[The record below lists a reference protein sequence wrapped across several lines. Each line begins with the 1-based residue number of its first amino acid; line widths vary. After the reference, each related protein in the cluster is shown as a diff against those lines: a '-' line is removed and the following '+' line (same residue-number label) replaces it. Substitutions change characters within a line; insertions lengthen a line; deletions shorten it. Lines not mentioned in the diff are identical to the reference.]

1 MFNIKKLLMIKG
13 HIHKILWNKVMD
25 KNCDFLEVGFII
37 KDLDNDDKIYK
48 IKGSIR
54 IEPYPSIND
63 YIIAHK
69 TDKMYSND
77 FFICSS
83 IYIELP
89 VKKDFI
95 FNKIIKFSDKLLTKK
110 EATFLI
116 ENNKDMWNSIE
127 NKKLEI
133 AKIKQ
138 SKIDIIYD
146 NFDNEKI
153 SKDPK
158 EKLKDFLFKCGI
170 ILKNNQINNL
180 MEKYET
186 SNEVIYIMNNDLI
199 NLSSVDGISI
209 TTLIY
214 IADKLNHSEDEKI
227 KLFIIYNL
235 KYSSNGDTCVNYNK
249 LIANILKE
257 KEIKFSKS
265 LNKEYI
271 DNIIDKLID
280 NEYIIRYNE
289 YLYESKV
296 FNYENN
302 IGSSLKFMNH
312 NNSYLENFLKNA
324 ENFLEDYEGNK
335 LNNEQRESF
344 LSIFSSNVNITIG
357 PAGTG
362 KSEILTRLCEFVN
375 DYNEIS
381 ILFLTPTGKACDRL
395 TKGFNKN
402 YFDIKSYT
410 IHKFIN
416 YNYDSEYKNE
426 EFDQIIKNKYKIF
439 VIDEMSMIGLNVFNI
454 FINKINELS
463 NCILLVL
470 GDTNQLPSIDC
481 GDILNNL
488 VLSNSFNLVELKE
501 IFRSESKNLL
511 VVQNNILTFKP
522 LLENIVDND
531 NSFKWIKDDP
541 KNNEIVLKVL
551 YDFTELPLI
560 ITSTNKVVNEYQNI
574 IKKKYNINYS
584 DKKNTII
591 NNIIFHEDDYIMIKK
606 NDHESGL
613 TNGMVGKIISIVII
627 NEKNK
632 NVKKEISILEI
643 LFDGEK
649 KSKKID
655 SEKLGNMN
663 MGYLMTIHKSQGS
676 ESDNVII
683 LLDEASKLN
692 TMNLL
697 YTGIT
702 RSKKK
707 CILISLEKTVQS
719 IINEKKKTKR
729 ICNLKDFC

>member
-1 MFNIKKLLMIKG
+1 MIKG

-25 KNCDFLEVGFII
+25 KNGDFLEVGFLI
-37 KDLDNDDKIYK
+37 KDLDKDDKTYK
-48 IKGSIR
+48 IKGTIR
-54 IEPYPSIND
+54 IDPYPSIND
-63 YIIAHK
+63 YITAHK

-77 FFICSS
+77 FFICSLIS
-83 IYIELP
+83 IELP
-89 VKKDFI
+89 VQQDFI
-95 FNKIIKFSDKLLTKK
+95 FDKIIRLSNKLLTKK

-116 ENNKDMWNSIE
+116 ENNKDIWNSIE

-138 SKIDIIYD
+138 HKINIIYD

-158 EKLKDFLFKCGI
+158 EKLKDFLLKCGI

-186 SNEVIYIMNNDLI
+186 TNEVIDKMNNDLI
-199 NLSSVDGISI
+199 NLSSVDGMSI
-209 TTLIY
+209 TTLIN

-227 KLFIIYNL
+227 KLFIMYNL
-235 KYSSNGDTCVNYNK
+235 KYSSNGDTCLNYNK

-257 KEIKFSKS
+257 KGIKFSKS

-271 DNIIDKLID
+271 DNIINKLID
-280 NEYIIRYNE
+280 DEYIIRYNE
-289 YLYESKV
+289 YLYESTIFK
-296 FNYENN
+296 YENN
-302 IGSSLKFMNH
+302 IGSSLKIMND
-312 NNSYLENFLKNA
+312 NNSYLEDFLENA

-344 LSIFSSNVNITIG
+344 LSIFRSNVNITIG

-362 KSEILTRLCEFVN
+362 KSEILTRLCEFV
-375 DYNEIS
+375 YSYEQIS

-395 TKGFNKN
+395 TKGFKKK
-402 YFDIKSYT
+402 DLQKKSYT

-416 YNYDSEYKNE
+416 YDYDKYHNSEYKNTD
-426 EFDQIIKNKYKIF
+426 FDQIIENDYKIF
-439 VIDEMSMIGLNVFNI
+439 IIDEMSMVGLNIFNT
-454 FINKINELS
+454 FINKINKLS

-522 LLENIVDND
+522 LLENIIDND

-551 YDFTELPLI
+551 DDFTELPLI

-574 IKKKYNINYS
+574 IKKKYNIDYS
-584 DKKNTII
+584 DKKNTTI
-591 NNIIFHEDDYIMIKK
+591 NNITFHKDDYIMIKK
-606 NDHESGL
+606 NDHDSGL
-613 TNGMVGKIISIVII
+613 TNGMVGKIISIIII
-627 NEKNK
+627 NEKDK
-632 NVKKEISILEI
+632 NVKKEISKLEI
-643 LFDGEK
+643 LFDGEEE
-649 KSKKID
+649 SRVID
-655 SEKLGNMN
+655 SEKLENMDI
-663 MGYLMTIHKSQGS
+663 GYIMTIHKSQGS

-707 CILISLEKTVQS
+707 CILISVEKTVQS
-719 IINEKKKTKR
+719 IINEKRKTKR

>member
-1 MFNIKKLLMIKG
+1 MIKG

-25 KNCDFLEVGFII
+25 KNGDFLEVGFLI
-37 KDLDNDDKIYK
+37 KDLDKDDKTYK
-48 IKGSIR
+48 IKGTIR
-54 IEPYPSIND
+54 IDPYPSIND

-77 FFICSS
+77 FFICSLIS
-83 IYIELP
+83 IELP
-89 VKKDFI
+89 VKQDFI
-95 FNKIIKFSDKLLTKK
+95 FDKIIRLSNKLLTKK

-116 ENNKDMWNSIE
+116 ENNKNIWNSIE

-133 AKIKQ
+133 ARIKQ
-138 SKIDIIYD
+138 HKINIIYD

-158 EKLKDFLFKCGI
+158 EKLKDFLLKCGI

-180 MEKYET
+180 IDKYET
-186 SNEVIYIMNNDLI
+186 TNEVIDKMNNDLI
-199 NLSSVDGISI
+199 NLSSVDGMSI
-209 TTLIY
+209 TTLIN

-227 KLFIIYNL
+227 KLFIMYNL

-249 LIANILKE
+249 LIASILKE
-257 KEIKFSKS
+257 KGIKFSKS
-265 LNKEYI
+265 LNREYI
-271 DNIIDKLID
+271 DNIINKLID

-289 YLYESKV
+289 YLYESTIFK
-296 FNYENN
+296 YENN
-302 IGSSLKFMNH
+302 IGSSLKIMND
-312 NNSYLENFLKNA
+312 NNSYLEDFLENS
-324 ENFLEDYEGNK
+324 ENFLEDCEGNK

-344 LSIFSSNVNITIG
+344 LSIFRSNVNITIG

-362 KSEILTRLCEFVN
+362 KSEILTRLCEFV
-375 DYNEIS
+375 YSYEQIS

-395 TKGFNKN
+395 TKGFKKKN
-402 YFDIKSYT
+402 LEKTSYT
-410 IHKFIN
+410 IHKFN
-416 YNYDSEYKNE
+416 YYDYDKYHNSEYKNID
-426 EFDQIIKNKYKIF
+426 FDAIIENNYKIF
-439 VIDEMSMIGLNVFNI
+439 VIDEMSMVGLNIFNT
-454 FINKINELS
+454 FINKINKLS

-522 LLENIVDND
+522 LLEDIIDND

-551 YDFTELPLI
+551 DDFTELPLI

-574 IKKKYNINYS
+574 IKKKYNIDYS
-584 DKKNTII
+584 DKKNTKI
-591 NNIIFHEDDYIMIKK
+591 NNIIFHKDDYIMIKK
-606 NDHESGL
+606 NDHDSGL
-613 TNGMVGKIISIVII
+613 TNGMVGKIISIIII
-627 NEKNK
+627 NEKDK
-632 NVKKEISILEI
+632 NVKKEISKLEI
-643 LFDGEK
+643 LFDGEEE
-649 KSKKID
+649 SRVID
-655 SEKLGNMN
+655 SEKLENMDI
-663 MGYLMTIHKSQGS
+663 GYIMTIHKSQGS

-707 CILISLEKTVQS
+707 CILISVEKTVQS
-719 IINEKKKTKR
+719 IINEKRKTKR

>member
-1 MFNIKKLLMIKG
+1 MIKG

-25 KNCDFLEVGFII
+25 KNGDFLEVGFLI
-37 KDLDNDDKIYK
+37 KDLDKDDKTYK
-48 IKGSIR
+48 IKGTIR
-54 IEPYPSIND
+54 IDPYPSIND
-63 YIIAHK
+63 YITAHK

-77 FFICSS
+77 FFICSLIS
-83 IYIELP
+83 IELP
-89 VKKDFI
+89 VKQDFI
-95 FNKIIKFSDKLLTKK
+95 FDKIIRLSNKLLTKK

-116 ENNKDMWNSIE
+116 ENNKDIWNSIE
-127 NKKLEI
+127 NKKLKI

-138 SKIDIIYD
+138 DKINIIYD

-158 EKLKDFLFKCGI
+158 EKLKDFLLKCGI

-186 SNEVIYIMNNDLI
+186 TNEVIDKMNNDLI
-199 NLSSVDGISI
+199 NLSSVDGMSI
-209 TTLIY
+209 TTLIN

-227 KLFIIYNL
+227 KLFIMYNL

-257 KEIKFSKS
+257 KGVKFSKS

-271 DNIIDKLID
+271 DNIINKLID

-289 YLYESKV
+289 YLYESTIFK
-296 FNYENN
+296 YENN
-302 IGSSLKFMNH
+302 IGSSLKIMND
-312 NNSYLENFLKNA
+312 NNSYLEDFLENA
-324 ENFLEDYEGNK
+324 ENFLEDYGGNK
-335 LNNEQRESF
+335 LNNEQTESF
-344 LSIFSSNVNITIG
+344 LSIFKSNVNITIG

-362 KSEILTRLCEFVN
+362 KSEILTRLCEFVDN
-375 DYNEIS
+375 YDDIS

-395 TKGFNKN
+395 TKGFK
-402 YFDIKSYT
+402 KKHLEKTSYT
-410 IHKFIN
+410 IHKFN
-416 YNYDSEYKNE
+416 YYDYDKYHNSEYKNID
-426 EFDQIIKNKYKIF
+426 FDEIIENNYKIF
-439 VIDEMSMIGLNVFNI
+439 VIDEMSMVGLNIFNT
-454 FINKINELS
+454 FINKINKLS

-522 LLENIVDND
+522 LLENIIDND

-551 YDFTELPLI
+551 DDFTELPLI

-574 IKKKYNINYS
+574 IKKKYNIDYS
-584 DKKNTII
+584 DKKNTKI
-591 NNIIFHEDDYIMIKK
+591 NNIIFHKDDYIMIKK
-606 NDHESGL
+606 NDHDSGL
-613 TNGMVGKIISIVII
+613 TNGMVGKIISIIII
-627 NEKNK
+627 NEKDK
-632 NVKKEISILEI
+632 NVKKEISKLEI
-643 LFDGEK
+643 LFDGEEE
-649 KSKKID
+649 SRVID
-655 SEKLGNMN
+655 SEKLENMDI
-663 MGYLMTIHKSQGS
+663 GYIMTIHKSQGS

-707 CILISLEKTVQS
+707 CILISVEKTVQS
-719 IINEKKKTKR
+719 IINEKRKTKR

>member
-1 MFNIKKLLMIKG
+1 MIKG

-25 KNCDFLEVGFII
+25 KNGDFLEVGFLI
-37 KDLDNDDKIYK
+37 KDLDKDDKTYK
-48 IKGSIR
+48 IKGTIR
-54 IEPYPSIND
+54 NEPYPSIND

-69 TDKMYSND
+69 TDKIYSND
-77 FFICSS
+77 VFICSLIS
-83 IYIELP
+83 IELP
-89 VKKDFI
+89 VKQDFI
-95 FNKIIKFSDKLLTKK
+95 FDKIIRLSNKLLTKK

-116 ENNKDMWNSIE
+116 ENNKDIWNSIE

-138 SKIDIIYD
+138 HKIDIIYD

-158 EKLKDFLFKCGI
+158 EKLKDFLLKCGI
-170 ILKNNQINNL
+170 TLKNNQINNL

-186 SNEVIYIMNNDLI
+186 TNEVINKMNNDLI
-199 NLSSVDGISI
+199 NLSSVDGMSI
-209 TTLIY
+209 TTLIN

-227 KLFIIYNL
+227 KLFIMYNL

-257 KEIKFSKS
+257 KGIKFSKS
-265 LNKEYI
+265 LNKEHI
-271 DNIIDKLID
+271 DNIIDELID

-289 YLYESKV
+289 YLYESNIFK
-296 FNYENN
+296 YENN
-302 IGSSLKFMNH
+302 IGSSLKIMND
-312 NNSYLENFLKNA
+312 NNSYLEDFLENA
-324 ENFLEDYEGNK
+324 ENFLEDYGGNK
-335 LNNEQRESF
+335 LNNEQTESF
-344 LSIFSSNVNITIG
+344 LSIFKSNVNITIG

-362 KSEILTRLCEFVN
+362 KSEILTRLCEFVDN
-375 DYNEIS
+375 YDDIS

-395 TKGFNKN
+395 TKGFK
-402 YFDIKSYT
+402 KKHLEKTSYT

-416 YNYDSEYKNE
+416 YDYDKYHNSEYKNSD
-426 EFDQIIKNKYKIF
+426 FDQIIENDYKIF
-439 VIDEMSMIGLNVFNI
+439 VIDEMSMVGLNIFNT
-454 FINKINELS
+454 FINKINKLS

-511 VVQNNILTFKP
+511 VVQNNILNFKP
-522 LLENIVDND
+522 LLENMVDND

-551 YDFTELPLI
+551 DDFTELPLI

-574 IKKKYNINYS
+574 IKKKYNIDYS
-584 DKKNTII
+584 DKKNTKI
-591 NNIIFHEDDYIMIKK
+591 NNITFHKDDYIMIKK
-606 NDHESGL
+606 NDHDSGL
-613 TNGMVGKIISIVII
+613 TNGMVGKIISIIII
-627 NEKNK
+627 NEKDK
-632 NVKKEISILEI
+632 NIKKEISKLEI
-643 LFDGEK
+643 LFDGEEE
-649 KSKKID
+649 SRVFD
-655 SEKLGNMN
+655 SEKLENMDI
-663 MGYLMTIHKSQGS
+663 GYIMTIHKSQGS

-707 CILISLEKTVQS
+707 CILISVEKTVQS
-719 IINEKKKTKR
+719 IINEKRKTKR

>member
-1 MFNIKKLLMIKG
+1 
-13 HIHKILWNKVMD
+13 MD
-25 KNCDFLEVGFII
+25 KNGDFLEVGFLI
-37 KDLDNDDKIYK
+37 KDLDKDDKTYK
-48 IKGSIR
+48 IKGTIR
-54 IEPYPSIND
+54 IDPYPSIND
-63 YIIAHK
+63 YITAHK

-77 FFICSS
+77 FFICSLIS
-83 IYIELP
+83 IELP
-89 VKKDFI
+89 VQQDFI
-95 FNKIIKFSDKLLTKK
+95 FDKIIRLSNKLLTKK

-116 ENNKDMWNSIE
+116 ENNKDIWNSIE

-138 SKIDIIYD
+138 HKINIIYD

-158 EKLKDFLFKCGI
+158 EKLKDFLLKCGI

-186 SNEVIYIMNNDLI
+186 TNEVIDKMNNDLI
-199 NLSSVDGISI
+199 NLSSVDGMSI
-209 TTLIY
+209 TTLIN

-227 KLFIIYNL
+227 KLFIMYNL
-235 KYSSNGDTCVNYNK
+235 KYSSNGDTCLNYNK

-257 KEIKFSKS
+257 KGIKFSKS

-271 DNIIDKLID
+271 DNIINKLID
-280 NEYIIRYNE
+280 DEYIIRYNE
-289 YLYESKV
+289 YLYESTIFK
-296 FNYENN
+296 YENN
-302 IGSSLKFMNH
+302 IGSSLKIMND
-312 NNSYLENFLKNA
+312 NNSYLEDFLENA

-344 LSIFSSNVNITIG
+344 LSIFRSNVNITIG

-362 KSEILTRLCEFVN
+362 KSEILTRLCEFV
-375 DYNEIS
+375 YSYEQIS

-395 TKGFNKN
+395 TKGFKKK
-402 YFDIKSYT
+402 DLQKKSYT

-416 YNYDSEYKNE
+416 YDYDKYHNSEYKNTD
-426 EFDQIIKNKYKIF
+426 FDQIIENDYKIF
-439 VIDEMSMIGLNVFNI
+439 IIDEMSMVGLNIFNT
-454 FINKINELS
+454 FINKINKLS

-522 LLENIVDND
+522 LLENIIDND

-551 YDFTELPLI
+551 DDFTELPLI

-574 IKKKYNINYS
+574 IKKKYNIDYS
-584 DKKNTII
+584 DKKNTTI
-591 NNIIFHEDDYIMIKK
+591 NNITFHKDDYIMIKK
-606 NDHESGL
+606 NDHDSGL
-613 TNGMVGKIISIVII
+613 TNGMVGKIISIIII
-627 NEKNK
+627 NEKDK
-632 NVKKEISILEI
+632 NVKKEISKLEI
-643 LFDGEK
+643 LFDGEEE
-649 KSKKID
+649 SRVID
-655 SEKLGNMN
+655 SEKLENMDI
-663 MGYLMTIHKSQGS
+663 GYIMTIHKSQGS

-707 CILISLEKTVQS
+707 CILISVEKTVQS
-719 IINEKKKTKR
+719 IINEKRKTKR

>member
-1 MFNIKKLLMIKG
+1 MIKG

-25 KNCDFLEVGFII
+25 KNGDFLEVGFLI
-37 KDLDNDDKIYK
+37 KDLDKDDKTYK
-48 IKGSIR
+48 IKGTIR
-54 IEPYPSIND
+54 IDPYPSIND
-63 YIIAHK
+63 YITAHK

-77 FFICSS
+77 FFICSLIS
-83 IYIELP
+83 IELP
-89 VKKDFI
+89 VQQDFI
-95 FNKIIKFSDKLLTKK
+95 FDKIIRLSNKLLTKK

-116 ENNKDMWNSIE
+116 ENNKDIWNSIE

-138 SKIDIIYD
+138 HKINIIYD

-158 EKLKDFLFKCGI
+158 EKLKDFLLKCGI

-186 SNEVIYIMNNDLI
+186 TNEVIDKMNNDLI
-199 NLSSVDGISI
+199 NLSSVDGMSI
-209 TTLIY
+209 TTLIN

-227 KLFIIYNL
+227 KLFIMYNL
-235 KYSSNGDTCVNYNK
+235 KYSSNGDTCLNYNK

-257 KEIKFSKS
+257 KGIKFSKS

-271 DNIIDKLID
+271 DNIINKLID
-280 NEYIIRYNE
+280 DEYIIRYNE
-289 YLYESKV
+289 YLYESTIFK
-296 FNYENN
+296 YENN
-302 IGSSLKFMNH
+302 IGSSLKIMND
-312 NNSYLENFLKNA
+312 NNSYLEDFLENA

-344 LSIFSSNVNITIG
+344 LSIFRSNVNITIG

-362 KSEILTRLCEFVN
+362 KSEILTRLCEFV
-375 DYNEIS
+375 YSYEQIS

-395 TKGFNKN
+395 TKGFKKK
-402 YFDIKSYT
+402 DLQKKSYT

-416 YNYDSEYKNE
+416 YDYDKYHNSEYKNTD
-426 EFDQIIKNKYKIF
+426 FDQIIENDYKIF
-439 VIDEMSMIGLNVFNI
+439 IIDEMSMVGLNIFNT
-454 FINKINELS
+454 FINKINKLS

-522 LLENIVDND
+522 LLENIIDND

-551 YDFTELPLI
+551 DDFTELPLI

-574 IKKKYNINYS
+574 IKKK
-584 DKKNTII
+584 
-591 NNIIFHEDDYIMIKK
+591 
-606 NDHESGL
+606 
-613 TNGMVGKIISIVII
+613 V
-627 NEKNK
+627 
-632 NVKKEISILEI
+632 
-643 LFDGEK
+643 
-649 KSKKID
+649 
-655 SEKLGNMN
+655 
-663 MGYLMTIHKSQGS
+663 
-676 ESDNVII
+676 
-683 LLDEASKLN
+683 
-692 TMNLL
+692 
-697 YTGIT
+697 
-702 RSKKK
+702 
-707 CILISLEKTVQS
+707 
-719 IINEKKKTKR
+719 
-729 ICNLKDFC
+729 